1 MTVEKKPKA
10 SDNYLKEKKDMERRR
25 FKPLVD
31 KLFFIL
37 FIPTLL
43 LLIAITVVG
52 AFAPLSLLVVI
63 PLDLF
68 VLYFFVSPFFGYV
81 EMRKTSLFIKYG
93 FFMKKDIPYNRI
105 RGVEKKRKFHTESM
119 LSLKNA
125 MEHVDAGPPTPPIEV
140 F

>member
-1 MTVEKKPKA
+1 
-10 SDNYLKEKKDMERRR
+10 MERRR

-81 EMRKTSLFIKYG
+81 EMRKTSL
-93 FFMKKDIPYNRI
+93 N
-105 RGVEKKRKFHTESM
+105 
-119 LSLKNA
+119 LSLEKY
-125 MEHVDAGPPTPPIEV
+125 
-140 F
+140 